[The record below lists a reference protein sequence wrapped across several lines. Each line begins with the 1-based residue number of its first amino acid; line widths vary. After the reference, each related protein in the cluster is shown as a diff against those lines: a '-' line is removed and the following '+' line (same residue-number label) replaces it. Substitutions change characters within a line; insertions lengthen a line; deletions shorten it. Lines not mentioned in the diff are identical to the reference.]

1 MNLFE
6 MQERLKDF
14 SKDQLVQ
21 EMQMPSGTAPPFLVL
36 TELQRRTRMEQAMK
50 ADGQGAPQSTV
61 AEDAVASAGVPQGG
75 LQQMAQALAPRT
87 DMTQNDG
94 AAPVAA
100 MQEGGMVESNAAQ
113 VQSVIDQVMGGGA
126 ASPMVPQMM
135 SYAQRAAQLPQMAP
149 PMQATPT
156 MPASAPS
163 FFETM
168 GLDPTP
174 RPPELIAALDK
185 YNSGPGWAGGAPGG
199 SAAPADALQAT
210 QVPQRRYVQ
219 PPPSFRPGVDPE
231 PLYFQPTA
239 PMPTDLTGLSQ
250 RELVAILRTAPDLA
264 TRRAART
271 AMRAG
276 PEEESEDVTPS
287 WMKRDPADNRA
298 KGGVIRYQEGGRIDM
313 AQAVATDPTVIAM
326 ANRMGMSVQ
335 QYLENLDPEA
345 RRQFVRNAERRA
357 NMDLSEDD
365 AAYGEFMDRTQN
377 YLDLPPQS
385 DLDARF
391 SAQQQDERLGL
402 SGIPRSLQAPEED
415 EAPDSPAS
423 LRSYRRQL
431 QDMGAQ
437 SMGPGARIQ
446 PPTMQSDLPGTRF
459 AAMSR
464 EGEGVEPY
472 TMLEAPAARNVEPNI
487 DTTDDARAARG
498 LGRSPLLSGLEDPGS
513 GDDIRSLLQRIGS
526 GTSVSGGSGG
536 RRDTRTPSMVDTTDD
551 ARAARRFATDEAA
564 QPPMAMSAGEVGAPR
579 PSAVPEFVTDPGTP
593 MDRAARESAAEA
605 AALRDDAGIEES
617 LRTPEDQAAAAA
629 AARAGV
635 AAPARQTAPT
645 GAGGGAGGIPGATG
659 VPANAEMSDNERLF
673 NQDKW
678 LALARVGLGLMAS
691 QAPTFG
697 QALGEAGMAGVD
709 ALASAR
715 EDYLERKQAEELMAM
730 RRAAMSAR
738 GAGGGGGGG
747 GAMPSLEFDLSA
759 GENRALEV
767 GEKRI
772 ADLELELLNLGDDP
786 GSGFLGFGGPNE
798 DWEKRRNEIERKLTL
813 ARAAREATLRRL
825 EIAALGGSF
834 ARSPENRDVVNY
846 DISGEG

>member
-1 MNLFE
+1 MNMFE

-87 DMTQNDG
+87 DMAQNDG

-135 SYAQRAAQLPQMAP
+135 SYAQRAAQLPQMPP

-156 MPASAPS
+156 MPVA
-163 FFETM
+163 
-168 GLDPTP
+168 PTP
-174 RPPELIAALDK
+174 AVPDVSGMGMSDLANLI
-185 YNSGPGWAGGAPGG
+185 
-199 SAAPADALQAT
+199 Q
-210 QVPQRRYVQ
+210 
-219 PPPSFRPGVDPE
+219 
-231 PLYFQPTA
+231 
-239 PMPTDLTGLSQ
+239 
-250 RELVAILRTAPDLA
+250 TAPDLA
-264 TRRAART
+264 TRQAALT

-276 PEEESEDVTPS
+276 PEEAAGADTLDGSEGY
-287 WMKRDPADNRA
+287 DPAKYRPNYAGGKA

-313 AQAVATDPTVIAM
+313 AQAVATDPAVIAM

-357 NMDLSEDD
+357 NMDLSEDE
-365 AAYGEFMDRTQN
+365 AAYGQFMDRTQN

-402 SGIPRSLQAPEED
+402 SGIPSSLQAPEEG

-431 QDMGAQ
+431 QDTGVQ
-437 SMGPGARIQ
+437 SVGPGARIQ
-446 PPTMQSDLPGTRF
+446 PPTMQSPLPGARF

-464 EGEGVEPY
+464 EGAGIEPY
-472 TMLEAPAARNVEPNI
+472 TMLEAPAARNVEP

-498 LGRSPLLSGLEDPGS
+498 LSRSPFLSGLEDPGS
-513 GDDIRSLLQRIGS
+513 GDDIRSLIQRIG
-526 GTSVSGGSGG
+526 GGPSVSGGSGG

-551 ARAARRFATDEAA
+551 ARAARRSAADEVVT
-564 QPPMAMSAGEVGAPR
+564 PPMAMSAGEIGAPR
-579 PSAVPEFVTDPGTP
+579 PSMVPEFVTDPDTP
-593 MDRAARESAAEA
+593 MDRAT
-605 AALRDDAGIEES
+605 LRDDAGIEES

-635 AAPARQTAPT
+635 AAPAGQTAPT
-645 GAGGGAGGIPGATG
+645 GAGGGAGGMPGTTG
-659 VPANAEMSDNERLF
+659 VPANAEMSENERMF

-691 QAPTFG
+691 QVPTFG

-715 EDYLERKQAEELMAM
+715 EDYLERKQAEELTAL

-747 GAMPSLEFDLSA
+747 AMPGLEFDLSA
-759 GENRALEV
+759 GENRALERLDNEIMAV
-767 GEKRI
+767 ENQILNMGEEPSTG
-772 ADLELELLNLGDDP
+772 LFGL
-786 GSGFLGFGGPNE
+786 GGPDAQWVMEREQLEN
-798 DWEKRRNEIERKLTL
+798 RRRALE
-813 ARAAREATLRRL
+813 AARDAQLSRL
-825 EIAALGGSF
+825 VTAGLGGS
-834 ARSPENRDVVNY
+834 APVATEASAPYSMTDVR
-846 DISGEG
+846 